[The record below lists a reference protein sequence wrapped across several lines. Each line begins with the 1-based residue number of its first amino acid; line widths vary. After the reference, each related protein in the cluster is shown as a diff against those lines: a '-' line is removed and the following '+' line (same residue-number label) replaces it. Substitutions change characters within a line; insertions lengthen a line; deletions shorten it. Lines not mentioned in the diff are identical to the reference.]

1 MILYNIAQS
10 AQHTWNCMTVLDFND
25 PAPDLDVRLALG
37 GSVRL
42 SALWSQQPLLLA
54 FTRHFGCTQC
64 KEMLDRLRAGQP
76 QLEAAHL
83 RLAVV
88 TQGAAEAAAEFC
100 GRFAPPGS
108 VCLSDPE
115 RQAYAAYGLERGSL
129 FQTVLS
135 PRIWKAVNAAA
146 KKGYHLEPPPAG
158 QDVRLMSGTF
168 IIGRDGRI
176 RLPYYYAD
184 IADHPPMEALIQ
196 GFLDTDWDKPLAGP
210 FGPGA

>member
-1 MILYNIAQS
+1 
-10 AQHTWNCMTVLDFND
+10 
-25 PAPDLDVRLALG
+25 LG

-42 SALWSQQPLLLA
+42 STLWREQPLLLA

-64 KEMLDRLRAGQP
+64 KEMLDRLRAGQA
-76 QLEAAHL
+76 QLTAANL

-88 TQGAAEAAAEFC
+88 TQGVAEAAAEFC

-115 RQAYAAYGLERGSL
+115 LLSYTAYGLERGNL

-135 PRIWKAVNAAA
+135 PRIWQAVSAAA
-146 KKGYHLEPPPAG
+146 KKGYRLEPPPPG

-168 IIGRDGRI
+168 IIGRDGRV
-176 RLPYYYAD
+176 RLPYYYAN
-184 IADHPPMEALIQ
+184 IADHPPMEALIE
-196 GFLDTDWDKPLAGP
+196 GFLSTEWDKPLDGP
-210 FGPGA
+210 LGPG